1 MKLINFLSLFPVL
14 FLKMKP
20 FDDKKD
26 VKPARKALKVAEDVS
41 NDNVKRHVMDVM
53 VVLMELVAFVFEGYV
68 NMFSSLIEKVTTLV
82 FEGYVAMFSLLAG
95 KGMTFRRLKRILRRG
110 YKYKLWS
117 SAGHRVKFI
126 EVPLNLLKTDAL
138 MNDVSDIQN
147 QSNSSRYEP
156 IIVKS
161 EEDKETHDSLELID
175 NTTNN
180 TKELT
185 DMYDVKITMSWVYGS
200 CLSGEDLS
208 LRELMGKQKDDEEV
222 VVSKHGKNEIDQ
234 GIVEDLSD
242 ITLNSIEQIINSPV
256 TITITDTAVV
266 VVNDEMDWI
275 SLDDQSDESIITNDD
290 STDILPQSKCFR
302 KRRLSKF
309 LKRLNCF
316 TSSKVKQ

>member
-1 MKLINFLSLFPVL
+1 MKL
-14 FLKMKP
+14 

-26 VKPARKALKVAEDVS
+26 VKPARKVVEDVS
-41 NDNVKRHVMDVM
+41 NDNVKRYVMDVM
-53 VVLMELVAFVFEGYV
+53 MVLMELVAFVFEGYV

-117 SAGHRVKFI
+117 SAGNKVKFI
-126 EVPLNLLKTDAL
+126 EVPLNLIKTDAL
-138 MNDVSDIQN
+138 MNEVSDIQN
-147 QSNSSRYEP
+147 QLNMSKYET
-156 IIVKS
+156 IMVKS
-161 EEDKETHDSLELID
+161 EEDKETHDSLKLID
-175 NTTNN
+175 YTTNN
-180 TKELT
+180 AKELT
-185 DMYDVKITMSWVYGS
+185 NLYDLKTTMSWVYGS

-222 VVSKHGKNEIDQ
+222 VVNKHGKNEIDQ

-242 ITLNSIEQIINSPV
+242 ITLNNDNIEQTINSPV
-256 TITITDTAVV
+256 TITITDTTAVV
-266 VVNDEMDWI
+266 MNDDMDWI

-290 STDILPQSKCFR
+290 STEILPPPKCFK

-316 TSSKVKQ
+316 PSSKVKQ